1 MRAITTASSAP
12 ATARNTTLPA
22 ASARGQRRP
31 TWRCRPIN
39 SFPILKSRSAKAPD
53 PGSETLQAR
62 NLTSHRVVYLPQ
74 DRINERTIRF
84 PADQSRLEVDR
95 TASPDHG
102 PHAFIVRG
110 VSDAAQP
117 ELLVDLRRYPFDHAG
132 PADPDRRDP
141 GDALHAGSHHGF
153 QIGRRDRP

>member
-22 ASARGQRRP
+22 ASGRGPRRP
-31 TWRCRPIN
+31 TCRCRPIN
-39 SFPILKSRSAKAPD
+39 SFPIPKSRSAKASD
-53 PGSETLQAR
+53 PVR
-62 NLTSHRVVYLPQ
+62 DPTSRRVVYLPQ

-95 TASPDHG
+95 TAPPDHG

-117 ELLVDLRRYPFDHAG
+117 ELLVDLRRHPFDHVG
-132 PADPDRRDP
+132 PADPDWRDS

-153 QIGRRDRP
+153 QI